1 MEWRR
6 IRALVVKE
14 SIEIRK
20 DPLFMTMAFLVPSI
34 LMILFGYGL
43 SLDVENIPL
52 AIVDQDGSDSSR
64 DYLYHFIQSRYFSL
78 KGSYHK
84 EDEALERLVEGKIR
98 VVIIVPPGFERDLH
112 QGRAAY
118 VQTIVDGIFPYRA
131 QMIKGY
137 LAAINGT
144 INRQRLRDH
153 LARKSGLPLERAETL
168 VNPVR
173 LEVRYL
179 FNQEVKSIHSIA
191 PALIGMVLLMTPPL
205 LTAVAIVREK
215 ETGSIFNIYSS
226 TISRL
231 EFVIGKLLPYFVIS
245 CFNALVLWLLA
256 IYVFKAPFRGSF
268 SFFYLSAVAYV
279 AGSTGL
285 GLLISTFARSQ
296 IAAIMVAM
304 VATMIPSFLYSGM
317 LVPVSC
323 LDRAGQIEARL
334 FPSMYFTAILHGTFL
349 KASRWQ
355 TFGPEIAFIVFY
367 ALLMLFLGYK
377 LFRKRVKR

>member
-1 MEWRR
+1 MKWRR
-6 IRALVVKE
+6 IKALVNKE
-14 SIEIRK
+14 IIEIRR
-20 DPLFMTMAFLVPSI
+20 DPLFLAMAFLVPSV

-52 AIVDQDGSDSSR
+52 AIVDQDGSPSSR
-64 DYLYHFIQSRYFSL
+64 DYLYRFIQSRYFSL
-78 KGSYHK
+78 RGVYQQ
-84 EDEALERLVEGKIR
+84 EDEALRRLVKGEIR
-98 VVIIVPPGFERDLH
+98 VVIIVPPGFEKALLRG
-112 QGRAAY
+112 QAAH
-118 VQTIVDGIFPYRA
+118 VQAIIDGIFPYRA
-131 QMIKGY
+131 QMTKGY

-144 INRQRLRDH
+144 INRQKLKDYLGQRL
-153 LARKSGLPLERAETL
+153 GLTPEVAEDL
-168 VNPVR
+168 INPVR
-173 LEVRYL
+173 LQVRYL
-179 FNQEVKSIHSIA
+179 FNQEVKSIYSIA

-215 ETGSIFNIYSS
+215 ETGSIYNIYSS

-231 EFVIGKLLPYFVIS
+231 EFVIGKLFPYFAIS

-256 IYVFKAPFRGSF
+256 IHIFKAPFRGSF

-296 IAAIMVAM
+296 IAAIMIAM

-349 KASRWQ
+349 KASPWSVFIKD
-355 TFGPEIAFIVFY
+355 FGAIVIYAIIMLAF
-367 ALLMLFLGYK
+367 GYK
-377 LFRKRVKR
+377 LFHKRVKR